1 MDYERYNRQT
11 ILTGFGEEA
20 QKKLRRS
27 KVLVVG
33 AGGLG
38 IPVLTYLNA
47 MGVGTLGIVDDD
59 IVSVSNLHRQVLYCE
74 GDVGRPK
81 VAVTLEKLKAQ
92 NSDTLLRAHNSF
104 LSRDNA
110 LQIITGYDVV
120 VDASD
125 NFPARYL
132 VNDACVILKK
142 PFVYGALHGFEGQVS
157 VFNYQG
163 GPTYRCLFPTMPGPD
178 EVPDCNENGVL
189 GILPGIIG
197 NFQALETV
205 KVMTGV
211 GEPLSGKLLLFDAL
225 SNSFQKIGFSARPEN
240 LEIHRLLPSYDLEC
254 GTRFADT
261 TDVNGTADVDGT
273 TNVDRAA
280 GSHPAAAFDSAS
292 DRKEID
298 AEAFLGLLE
307 KEILQLIDVRT
318 PKEFARQH
326 LQIAQNIPLSELE
339 TRQNEIDF
347 GEKVY
352 LVCQSGQRSKKAVR
366 KLQAFRPDAVYIN
379 LSGGMNRIQKHGVTS

>member
-1 MDYERYNRQT
+1 MIDAMNSERYNRQT
-11 ILTGFGEEA
+11 ILAGFGEAA
-20 QKKLRRS
+20 QKKLHRS

-47 MGVGTLGIVDDD
+47 MGVGTLGIVDED
-59 IVSVSNLHRQVLYCE
+59 IVSVSNLHRQVLYSE
-74 GDVGRPK
+74 GDVGRQK
-81 VAVTLEKLKAQ
+81 VAVALEKLKAQ
-92 NSDTLLRAHNSF
+92 NSDTRLHVHNSF
-104 LSRDNA
+104 LTRDNA
-110 LQIITGYDVV
+110 LQIIAGYDVV

-211 GEPLSGKLLLFDAL
+211 GEPLSGKLLLYDAL

-240 LEIHRLLPSYDLEC
+240 LIMHRVLPSYELEC
-254 GTRFADT
+254 GTGFAGT
-261 TDVNGTADVDGT
+261 TDDDG
-273 TNVDRAA
+273 
-280 GSHPAAAFDSAS
+280 DSE
-292 DRKEID
+292 EIH
-298 AEAFLGLLE
+298 AESFLGLLE
-307 KEILQLIDVRT
+307 KEIPQLIDVRT
-318 PKEFARQH
+318 SKEFARHH
-326 LQIAQNIPLSELE
+326 LEIAQNIPLSELE

-352 LVCQSGQRSKKAVR
+352 LVCQSGLRSKKAIR
-366 KLQAFRPDAVYIN
+366 KLRALRPDAMYFN
-379 LSGGMNRIQKHGVTS
+379 LSGGMNQIQKHGITF